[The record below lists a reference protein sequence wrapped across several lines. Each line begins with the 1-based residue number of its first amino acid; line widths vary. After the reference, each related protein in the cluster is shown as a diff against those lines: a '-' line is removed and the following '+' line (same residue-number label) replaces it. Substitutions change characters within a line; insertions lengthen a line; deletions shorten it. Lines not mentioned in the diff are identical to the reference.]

1 MDPVAVSRGPL
12 SSHSSAGSS
21 SEVAAAAAP
30 RARDDRRLLL
40 ALSAAVFTINL
51 DARVVAPLLPTM
63 ADELHVSIARAG
75 WLVSAYTLPYG
86 LLQLAYGP
94 LADRFGKITVC
105 AHAMAAFSIG
115 TACCAA
121 WPSFGAMLA
130 LRALTGA
137 AAAGLIPLTL
147 AYIGDTVPYDERQ
160 GTIASLMAS
169 AGAAQ
174 AFSTGAGG
182 TIAALLSWRAVF
194 PCLGALAG
202 AATLPLYLYRSRQT
216 RVNSAGTRLQYLPVL
231 RAKRMLPLLGLVFA
245 EGFLYFGG
253 FSFISGLLAHR
264 FGLTAFPIGLIL
276 AGTGLSAMSTAR
288 VLKQLL
294 VRFTART
301 LLGAGGGA
309 LSLGY
314 LACAVSPHWSLA
326 FAGCCLMGTGFILCH
341 TNLQTRATEI
351 YPSARGTAVALF
363 AFALFLGSGV
373 GTVVIGAVSSV
384 IGFGYTFALSSLLL
398 AVFAAVVAATFGRA
412 LHSET

>member
-1 MDPVAVSRGPL
+1 LPSQ
-12 SSHSSAGSS
+12 SSGASP
-21 SEVAAAAAP
+21 SEVVTGP
-30 RARDDRRLLL
+30 SLRTRDDRWLLL

-51 DARVVAPLLPTM
+51 DARVVAPLLPTI
-63 ADELHVSIARAG
+63 AGELHVSMARAG

-115 TACCAA
+115 TACCAL
-121 WPSFGAMLA
+121 WPSFGAMLT

-160 GTIASLMAS
+160 GTIAALMAS

-182 TIAALLSWRAVF
+182 TIAELLSWRAVF
-194 PCLGALAG
+194 PCLGVLAG
-202 AATLPLYLYRSRQT
+202 AATLPLYLHRRRQT
-216 RVNSAGTRLQYLPVL
+216 RVLPATTRLQYLPVL

-253 FSFISGLLAHR
+253 FSFISGLLAYR
-264 FGLTAFPIGLIL
+264 FGLGPFPIGLIL

-288 VLKQLL
+288 VLKHLL

-301 LLGAGGGA
+301 LLGAGGSA

-314 LACAVSPHWSLA
+314 FACAVSPHWSFA

-351 YPSARGTAVALF
+351 FPSARGTAVALF
-363 AFALFLGSGV
+363 AFSLFLGSGV
-373 GTVVIGAVSSV
+373 GTVVIGAVSGV
-384 IGFGYTFALSSLLL
+384 IGFGYTFALSGLLL
-398 AVFAAVVAATFGRA
+398 AIFAAVVVATFGRPPA
-412 LHSET
+412 PSLEPSTP

>member
-1 MDPVAVSRGPL
+1 MPLPSSDAPGTDVLVAPKVRIG
-12 SSHSSAGSS
+12 
-21 SEVAAAAAP
+21 
-30 RARDDRRLLL
+30 DDKKLLL
-40 ALSAAVFTINL
+40 ALGAAVFMINL
-51 DARVVAPLLPTM
+51 DSRIVAPLLPTM
-63 ADELHVSIARAG
+63 ADALHVSIARAG

-115 TACCAA
+115 TACCAV
-121 WPSFGAMLA
+121 WPSFGAMLT

-160 GTIASLMAS
+160 STIAALMAS

-182 TIAALLSWRAVF
+182 TIAALFSWRAVF
-194 PCLGALAG
+194 PCLGVLAG
-202 AATLPLYLYRSRQT
+202 AATVPLYLFRSSQT
-216 RVNSAGTRLQYLPVL
+216 RVPTGTKRLQYLPVL
-231 RAKRMLPLLGLVFA
+231 RAKRMRPLLGLVFA

-253 FSFISGLLAHR
+253 FSFISGLLADR

-276 AGTGLSAMSTAR
+276 AGTGLAAMTTAR
-288 VLKQLL
+288 LMKHLL
-294 VRFTART
+294 RRFHTRT

-314 LACAVSPHWSLA
+314 LTCAVAPHWSVV
-326 FAGCCLMGTGFILCH
+326 FVGCCLVGTGFILCH

-351 YPSARGTAVALF
+351 FPSARGTAVALF
-363 AFALFLGSGV
+363 AFSLFLGSGI
-373 GTVVIGAVSSV
+373 GAVVIGATSSV
-384 IGFGYTFALSSLLL
+384 LGFGYTFALCGTLL
-398 AVFAAVVAATFGRA
+398 AVFAVLVVAIFGRTQPSA
-412 LHSET
+412 PGA